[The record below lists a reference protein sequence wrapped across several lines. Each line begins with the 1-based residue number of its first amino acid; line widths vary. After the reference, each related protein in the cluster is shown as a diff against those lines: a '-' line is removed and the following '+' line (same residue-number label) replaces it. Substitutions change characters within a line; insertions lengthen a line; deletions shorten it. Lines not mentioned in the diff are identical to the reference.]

1 MFRKGSAHIACSPV
15 TTTAVILSVLA
26 LVLSLASLGWQA
38 WTWLRS
44 GPVLLVEVSNIITDA
59 GSTSAY
65 GAGTPE
71 HYVQVTVVNR
81 GRAAATIN
89 TWGIETPGG
98 KNIFVVQPLPFSDRL
113 PARVEPHSSLSVH
126 ILADAI
132 RQHAAEHRIPLK
144 AMRAWVRP
152 ATGKQVYAKRSVP
165 LA

>member
-1 MFRKGSAHIACSPV
+1 M
-15 TTTAVILSVLA
+15 ILSSLA

-44 GPVLLVEVSNIITDA
+44 GPVLRVEVSNIITDA

-98 KNIFVVQPLPFSDRL
+98 KNLFVTQPLPFSDRL
-113 PARVEPHSSLSVH
+113 PARVEPHSSLSMH
-126 ILADAI
+126 ILGDELR
-132 RQHAAEHRIPLK
+132 RQAAEHRIPFH

-152 ATGKQVYAKRSVP
+152 ATGKQVYAKKSIP